1 MSVYNNSVIIDLCE
15 SISRHFQ
22 QGEGTFNKEKTLW
35 FACAMHHLRIMC
47 PVKYGHLY
55 QAEERA
61 RSPALL
67 TLHHL
72 INIYIHWQHGISGNC
87 YRARMESGHNS
98 ISSIFIK
105 FAIVCNTKWAIMSKL
120 VIDFPKVSQQ

>member
-72 INIYIHWQHGISGNC
+72 INIYTGSTESQGIVTGPAWNQDTTLSPP
-87 YRARMESGHNS
+87 YLLS
-98 ISSIFIK
+98 
-105 FAIVCNTKWAIMSKL
+105 L
-120 VIDFPKVSQQ
+120 P

>member
-1 MSVYNNSVIIDLCE
+1 
-15 SISRHFQ
+15 
-22 QGEGTFNKEKTLW
+22 
-35 FACAMHHLRIMC
+35 MC

-72 INIYIHWQHGISGNC
+72 INIYTGSTESQGIVTGPAWNQDTTLSPP
-87 YRARMESGHNS
+87 YLLS
-98 ISSIFIK
+98 
-105 FAIVCNTKWAIMSKL
+105 L
-120 VIDFPKVSQQ
+120 P